1 MSLYSHGYF
10 LIYRC
15 LLEADQK
22 HQMVHAW
29 NMKQNGEEPSPR
41 TSLETHADP
50 QNLRFSSPAYSL
62 TQCLWTVVTSSLPG
76 TSAVRHPVSLQA
88 ARVSKSWDL
97 PLEQTEVLTGKESA
111 AYREVLGSSPIL
123 HAWLI
128 TATNTREMLVHCLGS
143 LFQMKTFLLTYW
155 WREHT
160 QFYF

>member
-10 LIYRC
+10 IIYRC

-62 TQCLWTVVTSSLPG
+62 TQRLWTAVTSSLPG
-76 TSAVRHPVSLQA
+76 TLAVRHPVSLQA

-128 TATNTREMLVHCLGS
+128 TATNTREMLVHWLGS
-143 LFQMKTFLLTYW
+143 LCQMKTFLLTYW